1 MGGSRSGVSGLNDA
15 RRIAWTLWAL
25 AALLTAGALALI
37 MQYQLQIA
45 DPRSQT
51 FSEAVGTLAS
61 FGFPTIGAVILAR
74 RPGNR
79 IGWLLIIAGL
89 SLQLESFT
97 GAYAALGL
105 ATATPGL
112 PGAAGVAVVADAL
125 WLPSVTLAFV
135 YFVLL
140 FPNGRLLS
148 PRWRV
153 VLVAATVASVA
164 WSLVTLIDPGPLYFA
179 PDVLNPFGLPQA
191 GSLILFVQGA
201 SLLIMGVLVI
211 ASLVC
216 IIVRIRRSR
225 GDERHQL
232 KWIVYVAA
240 LTVCTVPIAIALDD
254 SPFGSLPLEVA
265 TASLPIA
272 IGISILRY
280 RLYDIDR
287 IISRTVAYGLLTA
300 IIAGVYLG
308 VILVLQ
314 SFVPVDDDSPLL
326 VALSTLI
333 VVAAFGPMR
342 ARVKVIV
349 DRRFN
354 RTNYDAEQT
363 IEAFGRRLRDE
374 VELESLTRDLT
385 GVIERTMRPRHVSVW
400 LKPGDLQ

>member
-1 MGGSRSGVSGLNDA
+1 VAVDPGAADLNDA
-15 RRIAWTLWAL
+15 RRIASVLWAL
-25 AALLTAGALALI
+25 AALLTAGALTLI
-37 MQYQLQIA
+37 VLYQIQID

-97 GAYAALGL
+97 GAYATFSL

-112 PGAAGVAVVADAL
+112 PGAAGVAVIADAL

-140 FPNGRLLS
+140 FPNGKLLS
-148 PRWRV
+148 PGWRA
-153 VLVAATVASVA
+153 VLVTATVASVA

-179 PDVLNPFGLPQA
+179 PGVLNPFGLPRA
-191 GSLILFVQGA
+191 GALILFVQGA

-211 ASLVC
+211 AALVC
-216 IIVRIRRSR
+216 IVVRIRRSR
-225 GDERHQL
+225 GAERHQL
-232 KWIVYVAA
+232 KWFVYVAA
-240 LTVCTVPIAIALDD
+240 VTVCTVPIAIAFND
-254 SPFGSLPLEVA
+254 SPYGALPLELA
-265 TASLPIA
+265 TAGLPIA

-287 IISRTVAYGLLTA
+287 IISRTVAYGVLTA
-300 IIAGVYLG
+300 ILAGAYLA

-326 VALSTLI
+326 VAISTLT

-342 ARVKVIV
+342 ARVKGVV

-363 IEAFGRRLRDE
+363 IEEFGRRLRDE
-374 VELESLTRDLT
+374 VELESLSRDLT
-385 GVIERTMRPRHVSVW
+385 GVIERTMHPRHVSVW

>member
-1 MGGSRSGVSGLNDA
+1 VAKAPGAADLNGA
-15 RRIAWTLWAL
+15 RRIACALWAL
-25 AALLTAGALALI
+25 AALLTVGALTWIVL
-37 MQYQLQIA
+37 YQIQID

-51 FSEAVGTLAS
+51 FSEAVGTVTS
-61 FGFPTIGAVILAR
+61 FGFPTIGAVILTR

-105 ATATPGL
+105 ATATPIAL
-112 PGAAGVAVVADAL
+112 PGAAGVAVIADAL

-140 FPNGRLLS
+140 FPNGQLLS
-148 PRWRV
+148 PRWRA
-153 VLVAATVASVA
+153 VLVTATVASVA

-179 PDVLNPFGLPQA
+179 PGVLNPFGVPRA
-191 GSLILFVQGA
+191 GTLIAFVQGA

-211 ASLVC
+211 AALVC
-216 IIVRIRRSR
+216 IIVRVRRSR

-232 KWIVYVAA
+232 KWFVYAAA
-240 LTVCTVPIAIALDD
+240 LTVCTIPIAIAFND
-254 SPFGSLPLEVA
+254 SPFGALPLELA
-265 TASLPIA
+265 TAGLPIA

-287 IISRTVAYGLLTA
+287 IISRTVAYGVLTA
-300 IIAGVYLG
+300 ILAGAYLA

-326 VALSTLI
+326 VAISTLT
-333 VVAAFGPMR
+333 VVGAFGPMR
-342 ARVKVIV
+342 ARVKGVV

-354 RTNYDAEQT
+354 RTHYDAERT

-374 VELESLTRDLT
+374 VELESLSRDLT
-385 GVIERTMRPRHVSVW
+385 GVIERTMHPRHVSVW